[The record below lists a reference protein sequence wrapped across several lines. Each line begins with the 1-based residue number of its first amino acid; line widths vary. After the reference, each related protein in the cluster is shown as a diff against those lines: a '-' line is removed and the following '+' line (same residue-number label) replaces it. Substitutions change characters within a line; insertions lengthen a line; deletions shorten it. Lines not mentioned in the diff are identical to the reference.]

1 MSAFIIVLFGFWF
14 YPLLAYG
21 AVKTTAD
28 RPDTRRLMLW
38 IAFLLS
44 ALAII
49 GLSTGI
55 TTTSSLLDWFLLIS
69 IYGTVSLL
77 IWIYRTERGNK
88 AHYLAG
94 VAQLCIFGA
103 GYVFSTA
110 GFTAL
115 GFMVAAHVPTDVRN
129 VGDGLIYKE
138 VPYGNAVSD
147 FRLKRVELTRT
158 PSLLPLIEWPVVR
171 KEYDASDELMAPP
184 FGIYYNQQRQQL
196 CLSASH
202 LSDETHRLESWSDTL
217 DVGK

>member
-1 MSAFIIVLFGFWF
+1 MSAFIIVIFGFWF
-14 YPLLAYG
+14 YPLLAYV
-21 AVKTTAD
+21 AIRATAD
-28 RPDTRRLMLW
+28 QPGTRQLLLW
-38 IAFLLS
+38 ISFIVS
-44 ALAII
+44 GLAII
-49 GLSTGI
+49 GLITGI
-55 TTTSSLLDWFLLIS
+55 TTTLSLLDWFMLVSL
-69 IYGTVSLL
+69 YWTVSLL
-77 IWIYRTERGNK
+77 IWILRTERGK
-88 AHYLAG
+88 KGHYLAG
-94 VAQLCIFGA
+94 IAQLSIFGA

-158 PSLLPLIEWPVVR
+158 PSLLPVVEWPIVR

-202 LSDETHRLESWSDTL
+202 LSEDTHRLESWSDTL